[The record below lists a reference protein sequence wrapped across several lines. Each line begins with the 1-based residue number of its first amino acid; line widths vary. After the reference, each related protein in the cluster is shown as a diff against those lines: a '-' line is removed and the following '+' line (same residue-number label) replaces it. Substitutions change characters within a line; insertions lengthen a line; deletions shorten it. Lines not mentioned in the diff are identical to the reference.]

1 MELWVPALLGSGL
14 LVTMVNH
21 LLAHR
26 RESAVRVRDAVIEI
40 RRVLRGLARLV
51 RQRGTVEIDGHDL
64 AAAFRECEETIRTR
78 EPALGGHWRHLV
90 RSVRAAVGEDSGM
103 PSWADLDWS
112 EHVAEMSPV
121 DRRWWQ
127 YAVEYLDYVD
137 SRLGLVAIGGRHV
150 SRVELIDYD
159 SWIRRT
165 GRFMGVGVE
174 TSPPS
179 A

>member
-1 MELWVPALLGSGL
+1 MPS
-14 LVTMVNH
+14 M
-21 LLAHR
+21 
-26 RESAVRVRDAVIEI
+26 
-40 RRVLRGLARLV
+40 
-51 RQRGTVEIDGHDL
+51 
-64 AAAFRECEETIRTR
+64 
-78 EPALGGHWRHLV
+78 
-90 RSVRAAVGEDSGM
+90 GEDSGM
-103 PSWADLDWS
+103 PSWADLDSS

-150 SRVELIDYD
+150 SRVELIGYD
-159 SWIRRT
+159 SWLRRT

>member
-1 MELWVPALLGSGL
+1 
-14 LVTMVNH
+14 
-21 LLAHR
+21 
-26 RESAVRVRDAVIEI
+26 
-40 RRVLRGLARLV
+40 
-51 RQRGTVEIDGHDL
+51 
-64 AAAFRECEETIRTR
+64 
-78 EPALGGHWRHLV
+78 
-90 RSVRAAVGEDSGM
+90 VGEDSGM

-159 SWIRRT
+159 SWLRRT
-165 GRFMGVGVE
+165 GASWVSG
-174 TSPPS
+174 
-179 A
+179 